1 MRWKIHTIVRVGV
14 LPVVVGCIFA
24 MILLAGD

>member
-1 MRWKIHTIVRVGV
+1 MRWDTYTIVRVGV
-14 LPVVVGCIFA
+14 LLVVVGCIFA